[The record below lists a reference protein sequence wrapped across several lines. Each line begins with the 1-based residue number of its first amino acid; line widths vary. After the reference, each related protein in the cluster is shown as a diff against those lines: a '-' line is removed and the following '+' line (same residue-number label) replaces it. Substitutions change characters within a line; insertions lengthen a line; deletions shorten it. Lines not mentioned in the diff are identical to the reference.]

1 MADKINGGGP
11 AFPCEGG
18 FDSGLR
24 PYYGMSVRTWLVGK
38 AIEGMLAG
46 RKCELG
52 DVNLHD
58 MVDSAFTIADA
69 VLARDGEAADEAP
82 SGGRERAS

>member
-1 MADKINGGGP
+1 MADKINDGGS
-11 AFPCEGG
+11 AFPQRAYGQP
-18 FDSGLR
+18 DQS
-24 PYYGMSVRTWLVGK
+24 PGMSVRTWLVGK
-38 AIEGMLAG
+38 AIEGMLSG

-52 DVNLHD
+52 DVNLRD